1 VSGSEL
7 AHSARLWY
15 NTAVET
21 TAFLDHVRQQA
32 WYDGQI
38 VHVEHLGR
46 QRARYGRLQQPLTRP
61 LDEALRRAGLKDFYS
76 HQAAGINAVRAGHH
90 VIVSTGT
97 ASGKTLVY
105 QVPTLEA
112 LLAQRD
118 TCALYLFPTKAL
130 AQDQLRALKELAAGC
145 LPPSDLKVET
155 YDGDTPPGQRAR
167 IRAQARVVITNPDM
181 LSLGILP
188 NHAMWSR
195 FFRHLKY
202 VVVDEAHAYRGV
214 FGSHVANV
222 LRRLRRICAHYGSQP
237 QFICCSAT
245 VANPGEH
252 MTRLTG
258 VEPVVVDQDGSPH
271 GPRDF
276 VLWNPPLID
285 APSGTR
291 RSANTE
297 ATHLF
302 VELVLAGIRNI
313 TFTRSRRTAELIQLY
328 ARGVLADQAPRLM
341 DRVRTYR
348 AGYLPRQRRE
358 IEQGLFKGQ
367 ILGVTATTALE
378 LGVDIGN
385 LDATVLVGYPGTIA
399 STWQQAGRAGRGEAH
414 ALSFLI
420 GLDGPLDQYLMRHP
434 DYLFKRSVEH
444 ALIDPSNPYILP
456 AHLCCA
462 AFELP
467 LTNADEALFGGEEA
481 FEQAMIELERRGLL
495 EYRQERWYYMGLGY
509 PAEEVHIRSST
520 GEQFDIVDTSAG
532 YALLESIDA
541 ATAFYQVHPGAVYL
555 HQGESYLVTELDLL
569 SRTAYVVPTE
579 ARYYTQPRDSVDVH
593 IVRSYR
599 SRLVGGVPAYLGLV
613 RVCTRVVSYR
623 KKRQFTDEV
632 LEEVPL
638 DLPPQE
644 FETVAVWWD
653 LPAELLRRLKTRGR
667 DVAGGLHAL
676 EHACIGMLPLFAMCD
691 RLDLGGLSTE
701 CHADTGQP
709 QVFVYDA
716 FPGGVGIAEKG
727 FSILEQWWLATLQAI
742 AECPCEDGCP
752 SCVQSPR
759 CGNNNEPLDKGVARL
774 MLEALTRG

>member
-1 VSGSEL
+1 
-7 AHSARLWY
+7 
-15 NTAVET
+15 VET

-462 AFELP
+462 AF
-467 LTNADEALFGGEEA
+467 
-481 FEQAMIELERRGLL
+481 
-495 EYRQERWYYMGLGY
+495 
-509 PAEEVHIRSST
+509 
-520 GEQFDIVDTSAG
+520 
-532 YALLESIDA
+532 
-541 ATAFYQVHPGAVYL
+541 
-555 HQGESYLVTELDLL
+555 
-569 SRTAYVVPTE
+569 
-579 ARYYTQPRDSVDVH
+579 
-593 IVRSYR
+593 
-599 SRLVGGVPAYLGLV
+599 
-613 RVCTRVVSYR
+613 
-623 KKRQFTDEV
+623 
-632 LEEVPL
+632 
-638 DLPPQE
+638 
-644 FETVAVWWD
+644 
-653 LPAELLRRLKTRGR
+653 
-667 DVAGGLHAL
+667 
-676 EHACIGMLPLFAMCD
+676 
-691 RLDLGGLSTE
+691 
-701 CHADTGQP
+701 
-709 QVFVYDA
+709 
-716 FPGGVGIAEKG
+716 
-727 FSILEQWWLATLQAI
+727 
-742 AECPCEDGCP
+742 
-752 SCVQSPR
+752 
-759 CGNNNEPLDKGVARL
+759 
-774 MLEALTRG
+774 

>member
-1 VSGSEL
+1 M
-7 AHSARLWY
+7 
-15 NTAVET
+15 ET
-21 TAFLDHVRQQA
+21 TAFIDHVRQQP
-32 WYDGQI
+32 WYDDQI
-38 VHVEHLGR
+38 VHVERIPR
-46 QRARYGRLQQPLTRP
+46 QRARYGRLHKPLPKP
-61 LDEALRRAGLKDFYS
+61 LDEALRRAGLSQFYV
-76 HQAAGINAVRAGHH
+76 HQAAGINAVRAGQH

-105 QVPTLEA
+105 HVPTLEA
-112 LLAQRD
+112 LLTQSAAR
-118 TCALYLFPTKAL
+118 ALYVFPTKAL
-130 AQDQLRALKELAAGC
+130 AQDQLRALKELATGC
-145 LPPSDLKVET
+145 LPDLKVET
-155 YDGDTPPGQRAR
+155 YDGDTPQGRRAR
-167 IRAQARVVITNPDM
+167 IRTQAQVVLTNPDM

-188 NHAMWSR
+188 NHAMWSH
-195 FFRHLKY
+195 FLANLKY
-202 VVVDEAHAYRGV
+202 VVVDEAHVYRGV

-222 LRRLRRICAHYGSQP
+222 LRRLRRLCALYGAKP

-245 VANPGEH
+245 IANPGEH
-252 MTRLTG
+252 MARLVG
-258 VEPVVVDQDGSPH
+258 VAPTVVDQDGSPH

-302 VELVLAGIRNI
+302 VELVMNGVRNI

-328 ARGVLADQAPRLM
+328 ARGVLADQAPRLVEK
-341 DRVRTYR
+341 VRTYR
-348 AGYLPRQRRE
+348 AGYLPKQRRE

-367 ILGVTATTALE
+367 IIGVTATNALE
-378 LGVDIGN
+378 LGVDIGD

-399 STWQQAGRAGRGEAH
+399 STWQQAGRAGRGERH

-434 DYLFKRSVEH
+434 DYLFKRPVES
-444 ALIDPSNPYILP
+444 ALIDPGNPYILP
-456 AHLCCA
+456 VHLCCA
-462 AFELP
+462 AFEQP
-467 LTNADEALFGGEEA
+467 LTSADEELFGGDD
-481 FEQAMIELERRGLL
+481 FVQAMIGLERRGLL

-509 PAEEVHIRSST
+509 PADEVHIRSST

-541 ATAFYQVHPGAVYL
+541 ATALYQVHPGAVYL

-579 ARYYTQPRDSVDVH
+579 ARFYTQPKDSVDVH

-599 SRLVGGVPAYLGLV
+599 SRLVGGVPAYLGMV
-613 RVCTRVVSYR
+613 RVRAQVVGYR

-644 FETVAVWWD
+644 FDTAAVWWD
-653 LPAELLRRLKTRGR
+653 LPDKLIRQLKTRGR
-667 DVAGGLHAL
+667 DVPGGLHAM

-727 FSILEQWWLATLQAI
+727 FNILEQWWTATLQAI
-742 AECPCEDGCP
+742 VECPCEDGCP

-759 CGNNNEPLDKGVARL
+759 CGNNNEPLDKGVARVL
-774 MLEALTRG
+774 LEALTRGTPAR